1 MHTLLLSYTHRSF
14 RHVRVKCVANSF
26 TVVMNWDEAFNRRHH
41 RDPEFQCTVLYYI
54 SYNNAMPFLQDVR
67 TGPVDFFRVMY

>member
-1 MHTLLLSYTHRSF
+1 
-14 RHVRVKCVANSF
+14 
-26 TVVMNWDEAFNRRHH
+26 MNWDEALNRWHH
-41 RDPEFQCTVLYYI
+41 RDPEFQYTVLYYI